1 MNIFLLWQIQL
12 QVKLCVGTF
21 FFRFHIVSKQLLSLC
36 LPNGEPA
43 TVSTFVL
50 RKIQEQSPLHP
61 LCLLSPPP
69 DITTPFLFIKTSSV
83 DIISSVKTR
92 DKREEQRRRT
102 AQHLTAYLML
112 VHVQSNSLYKKNPLL
127 LCYRRYN
134 LTMGIKGS
142 TAFISLKALQSRFS
156 KRVHN
161 LQPTSSGR

>member
-1 MNIFLLWQIQL
+1 MCRYIF
-12 QVKLCVGTF
+12 F
-21 FFRFHIVSKQLLSLC
+21 HFHIVSKQLLSLC

-61 LCLLSPPP
+61 ACLLSPPP
-69 DITTPFLFIKTSSV
+69 DITSPFLFIETSSV

-112 VHVQSNSLYKKNPLL
+112 VHVQSNSLYKKNHLL

-134 LTMGIKGS
+134 LTMGK
-142 TAFISLKALQSRFS
+142 
-156 KRVHN
+156 KRQYCFYFTESIAVKVF
-161 LQPTSSGR
+161 QTGP